1 MHRLGFLPSEMD
13 ELANLLS
20 SQSALKVKSLFSHLS
35 GSDSAEFD
43 DYTNLQINRF
53 TESADQLEQGIR
65 YKSMRHIL
73 NSGGIERFADSQ
85 MDMVRLGIGLYGV
98 SASGAEGL
106 KSVSTLKT
114 TILQIKNIA
123 AGESVGYSRKWT
135 LSRDSRIGCIPIGY
149 ADGLDRHLSNGVGEV
164 IVNGKRAP
172 IIGNICMDITMI
184 DLTEIAAEEG
194 DTAILFGEEL
204 PVTEMAEK
212 LNTIAYEIITS
223 VSSRVKR
230 VYFRE

>member
-1 MHRLGFLPSEMD
+1 
-13 ELANLLS
+13 
-20 SQSALKVKSLFSHLS
+20 
-35 GSDSAEFD
+35 
-43 DYTNLQINRF
+43 
-53 TESADQLEQGIR
+53 
-65 YKSMRHIL
+65 
-73 NSGGIERFADSQ
+73 